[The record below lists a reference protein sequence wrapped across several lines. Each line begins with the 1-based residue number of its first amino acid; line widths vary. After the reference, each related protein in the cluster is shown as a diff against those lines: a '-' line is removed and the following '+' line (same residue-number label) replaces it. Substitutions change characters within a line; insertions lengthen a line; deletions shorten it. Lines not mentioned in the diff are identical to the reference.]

1 VKINPSVVCEQV
13 GDDVVVLDS
22 ENSAVLTLTGDSAA
36 VVRRLLAGETI
47 SDTEPGL
54 QELLAQGVLVVES
67 SKGPS
72 RRGLL
77 LAGASVAV
85 GTVVALSLPS
95 AAMAASAGL
104 PAPILTPDGLGRVGF
119 IGLSSPAGIQVISQV
134 GFFKVNFDFN
144 PSFDYEVSFDNVTYI
159 LLNIDTGDDLLTFD
173 TGSPPY
179 AGGDVTVFLRAK
191 QGAQVSVGVQA
202 VLAGA

>member
-1 VKINPSVVCEQV
+1 MKINPSVVCEQV

-36 VVRRLLAGETI
+36 VVRRLLAGETV

-77 LAGASVAV
+77 VAGASLAA
-85 GTVVALSLPS
+85 GSVVALSLPN

-104 PAPILTPDGLGRVGF
+104 PAPILSPDGNGRVGF
-119 IGLSSPAGIQVISQV
+119 TSLSTTSDKIDFISLV
-134 GFFKVNFDFN
+134 FVSKVNFNFN
-144 PSFDYEVSFDNVTYI
+144 PSFDYEFSFDNVTYF
-159 LLNIDTGDDLLTFD
+159 LLNIETDDELVSDDTGD
-173 TGSPPY
+173 SPWVS
-179 AGGDVTVFLRAK
+179 GDVTGFLRAR
-191 QGAQVSVGVQA
+191 QGDQVSVGVQA
-202 VLAGA
+202 VLAN